1 MLSPVAD
8 DAAEDEEDTPGR
20 GSVSGPPHVSEGVP
34 PAVGERVERGSRL
47 DEPSAP
53 PPWLQNGAD
62 ADVMTKVIIKE
73 GSETSFGMGINPD
86 LLIGDVKVDGAAARA
101 GVCDGMQIVS
111 VMGERVTERQ
121 RVLVI
126 LKSLPP
132 KAPLTIELRRIGSQ
146 QKPQQP
152 QPAAGVA
159 SQLVDA
165 REALRL
171 HLESM
176 EVKAAELAEL
186 KQRRAALQAGATKR
200 PTSLHFRDH
209 ENDI

>member
-1 MLSPVAD
+1 
-8 DAAEDEEDTPGR
+8 
-20 GSVSGPPHVSEGVP
+20 
-34 PAVGERVERGSRL
+34 
-47 DEPSAP
+47 
-53 PPWLQNGAD
+53 
-62 ADVMTKVIIKE
+62 MTKVIIKE

-86 LLIGDVKVDGAAARA
+86 LLIGDVKVGGAAARA

-152 QPAAGVA
+152 SRPRRWRAGWPWRCDRHCCQVFRLAGLVRAEHDALRCCAAGLFSEKAMRFRFRERTFFGSINLVLTVA
-159 SQLVDA
+159 
-165 REALRL
+165 R
-171 HLESM
+171 
-176 EVKAAELAEL
+176 
-186 KQRRAALQAGATKR
+186 
-200 PTSLHFRDH
+200 
-209 ENDI
+209 